1 MTYKNPTTI
10 QKFIIGF
17 GVIFSVVILMTII
30 FGILNLNF
38 YKNKSSK
45 TNKTPIV
52 GIEAEGTGASS
63 SSIGLMP
70 PSSPIGQDVTENS
83 FKLPTA
89 IPTTSNSDT
98 EQKIIKRGELAISI
112 KNIEETTQKIK
123 DLALRQG
130 GYVEDLNISGEPNEF
145 KAATM
150 TIRVQKDKF
159 SEALDE
165 IKSIAIKIHAQQE
178 RQDDTTDR
186 ILDLEAQIKNLEQT
200 ESQYQQILKT
210 ATKVEDILKI
220 TEQLN
225 SVRLQ
230 VEQLKAT
237 SQKLTTQVDLA
248 AITIEMEEEI
258 DVSVFG
264 IQWRPLYELK
274 QAFRA
279 GLESLIIVANTIFG
293 LIAALPAIT
302 IFVAVILF
310 AAWAGAEIFLR
321 LNIIGYI
328 KRIIEKLGK

>member
-1 MTYKNPTTI
+1 MTHKNPITTP
-10 QKFIIGF
+10 KFIIGF
-17 GVIFSVVILMTII
+17 GVIFSVITLMIII
-30 FGILNLNF
+30 FGILDLNF

-45 TNKTPIV
+45 ANKAPII
-52 GIEAEGTGASS
+52 GIEVEGTGASS
-63 SSIGLMP
+63 SSVGLMP
-70 PSSPIGQDVTENS
+70 PSSTIGQDVTENS
-83 FKLPTA
+83 FKLSTA

-98 EQKIIKRGELAISI
+98 EKKIIKYGELVISI
-112 KNIEETTQKIK
+112 ENIEETVQEIK
-123 DLALRQG
+123 DLALQQDG
-130 GYVEDLNISGEPNEF
+130 FVENLSISGEPNEF
-145 KAATM
+145 KTATM

-159 SEALDE
+159 SETLDE
-165 IKSIAIKIHAQQE
+165 IKSLAVKVHIEQE

-230 VEQLKAT
+230 IEQLKAT

-248 AITIEMEEEI
+248 AITIEMDEQI

-293 LIAALPAIT
+293 LIATLPAIA

-328 KRIIEKLGK
+328 KKIIEKLGK